1 MQSLTRRLVLPAIPA
16 LLAPTLLGPAALAQP
31 AFPARPVRLVSGFA
45 PGGATDVLA
54 RSMADRLTGLWRQS
68 VVVENRPGAGG
79 NIAAE
84 YVARAAPDG
93 HVLLLGTSAQVQAA
107 GLFARLPYHPLR
119 DFTPLLLMAGYPV
132 ALVVHPGLP
141 VRTLA
146 DFVALARARPGE
158 VTLASSGIGNT
169 PHLAALLL
177 AQMAG
182 VEFTVVQYTGAALGQ
197 AAVLNG
203 EVNGAFQSMLLAK
216 PAVESG
222 RERALGT
229 TGAARWPEMADV
241 PTIAEQG
248 YPGFEAGSWFG
259 IQGPPGMAP
268 GLVARLHGDLATA
281 FADPALRTRLASA
294 GFGLREAG
302 PAAFA
307 VVMEEEFTRWAR
319 VLREAGIRPD

>member
-1 MQSLTRRLVLPAIPA
+1 MTSLSRRL
-16 LLAPTLLGPAALAQP
+16 LLATLLLSPAVVRAQP
-31 AFPARPVRLVSGFA
+31 AAPFPTRTVRIVVGFA

-54 RSMADRLTGLWRQS
+54 RGLADRLGALWRQS

-84 YVARAAPDG
+84 FVARAAPDG
-93 HVLLLGTSAQVQAA
+93 HTLLLGTSAQVQSA

-132 ALVVHPGLP
+132 VLVVHPAVP
-141 VRTLA
+141 ARNLA
-146 DFVALARARPGE
+146 EFIAHARARPGQ

-182 VEFTVVQYTGAALGQ
+182 LEFTVVQYTGAALGH

-203 EVNGAFQSMLLAK
+203 EVDGAFQSMLLAK
-216 PAVESG
+216 PAIQSG

-229 TGAARWPEMADV
+229 TGAARWPELPDV

-248 YPGFEAGSWFG
+248 FPGFEAGSWFG

-268 GLVARLHGDLATA
+268 GLVARLHADLGTA
-281 FADPALRTRLASA
+281 FRDPTFQSRLASA
-294 GFGLREAG
+294 GFGIREG
-302 PAAFA
+302 DPAAFGA
-307 VVMEEEFTRWAR
+307 LMREEFDRWAR
-319 VLREAGIRPD
+319 VLREAGIRAE

>member
-1 MQSLTRRLVLPAIPA
+1 MRTLSRRA
-16 LLAPTLLGPAALAQP
+16 LLATPVLLPGIARAQ
-31 AFPARPVRLVSGFA
+31 AGFPSRAVRIVVGFA

-54 RSMADRLTGLWRQS
+54 RGLADRLGAIWRQS

-84 YVARAAPDG
+84 HVARATPDG
-93 HVLLLGTSAQVQAA
+93 HTLLLGTSAQVQSA
-107 GLFARLPYHPLR
+107 GLFARQPYHPLR
-119 DFTPLLLMAGYPV
+119 DFTPLMLMAGYPV
-132 ALVVHPGLP
+132 VLVVHPGFP
-141 VRTLA
+141 ARSLA
-146 DFVALARARPGE
+146 EFVAHARARPGE

-182 VEFTVVQYTGAALGQ
+182 LEFTVVQYTGAALGH

-216 PAVESG
+216 PAIASG

-229 TGAARWPEMADV
+229 TGAARWPELPDV

-248 YPGFEAGSWFG
+248 FPGFEAGSWFG

-268 GLVARLHGDLATA
+268 DLVARLHGDLSTA
-281 FADPALRTRLASA
+281 FRDAGFQSRLASA
-294 GFGLREAG
+294 GFGIREAD
-302 PAAFA
+302 PAGFGAL
-307 VVMEEEFTRWAR
+307 MREEFDRWAR
-319 VLREAGIRPD
+319 VLREAGIRSE

>member
-1 MQSLTRRLVLPAIPA
+1 MPRSASRRL
-16 LLAPTLLGPAALAQP
+16 LLGALSALAAAPAVAQP
-31 AFPARPVRLVSGFA
+31 AFPTRPVRIVSGFA

-54 RSMADRLTGLWRQS
+54 RSLADRLTPIWRQS

-84 YVARAAPDG
+84 FVSRAAPDG
-93 HVLLLGTSAQVQAA
+93 HTLLLGTSAQVQSA

-119 DFTPLLLMAGYPV
+119 DFSPLLLMAWYPV
-132 ALVVHPGLP
+132 ALVVHPALP
-141 VRTLA
+141 VRSLA
-146 DFVALARARPGE
+146 EFVAFARARPGA

-182 VEFTVVQYTGAALGQ
+182 LEFTVVQYTGAALGQ

-216 PAVESG
+216 PAIEAG
-222 RERALGT
+222 RERVLGT
-229 TGAARWPEMADV
+229 TGAERWPDLPAV

-248 YPGFEAGSWFG
+248 FPGFEASSWFG
-259 IQGPPGMAP
+259 IQGPPGMPEA
-268 GLVARLHGDLATA
+268 LVARLHADLRAA
-281 FADPALRTRLASA
+281 FRDPALQARLSGAGFGIREADPA
-294 GFGLREAG
+294 GFRALMEA
-302 PAAFA
+302 
-307 VVMEEEFTRWAR
+307 EFTRWAR
-319 VLREAGIRPD
+319 VLREAGIRPE